1 MHTKVNL
8 NPSHKTILFENRR
21 MFFYFH
27 IYENFSL
34 LVLKLS
40 INGLSFSFS
49 CHFVETEFVVLNIVF
64 YNQLIN

>member
-1 MHTKVNL
+1 MK
-8 NPSHKTILFENRR
+8 IEEW
-21 MFFYFH
+21 FFYFL

-34 LVLKLS
+34 FALKLS
-40 INGLSFSFS
+40 INGSSFSFS